1 MHYVVTE
8 DNGHQRM
15 MTDAERDKI
24 TKQIEET
31 GDKKSIKKLHKFEK
45 KLEYNTNEPQYTASE
60 NEIGFRR
67 GNTNIKMTLDEDG
80 RAQYTAMQNGKLRPA
95 TPEEI
100 KMLKEHASD
109 KMPKSGTSVQ
119 SEAAKASGLSD
130 DAKLMNRVLASEA
143 TEKFATE
150 KLGLDEKSL
159 KIGVAT
165 DANGNVQ
172 ASVAV
177 SNNGALYQKGGNTT
191 YAVLNEHKQIEA
203 YTITNGQSQK
213 MDLQS
218 TAKFVGALPK
228 DKIDANSDF
237 GKAINNTVATASRA
251 QSMQRA

>member
-1 MHYVVTE
+1 M
-8 DNGHQRM
+8 
-15 MTDAERDKI
+15 
-24 TKQIEET
+24 
-31 GDKKSIKKLHKFEK
+31 S
-45 KLEYNTNEPQYTASE
+45 
-60 NEIGFRR
+60 
-67 GNTNIKMTLDEDG
+67 LDENG
-80 RAQYTAMQNGKLRPA
+80 RAQYQVTEGGKTRPM
-95 TPEEI
+95 TDEEM
-100 KMLKEHASD
+100 KSMKEHVKAD
-109 KMPKSGTSVQ
+109 ITKQANANQ
-119 SEAAKASGLSD
+119 SENAAASELPS

-228 DKIDANSDF
+228 DKIDAHSDF